1 MPEKDRS
8 VKGMFNPFPGLRPF
22 TPEESDL
29 FFGRE
34 GHSEAVLKKLK
45 QNRFATVIGASGSGK
60 SSLVFCGVIPRL
72 IDLEGKKISRWR
84 VLTMRPGNDP
94 LGNLIAMLAEGIPVE
109 KQKTIDRTII
119 ESLIRKDEKGLVN
132 AVNKLKIIKDSKT
145 LIIIDQF
152 EELFRYKAA
161 VKPGIRKGNS
171 RYFMDLLVNAVED
184 MSSGIS
190 VITTLRSDYIGDCA
204 QYRGLTELIN
214 NSNYLIPHM
223 SEADYREVIAGPV
236 KYAGGTIETEL
247 VDLLISEI
255 GERTDQLPVLQHALM
270 RTWNNWHSMEMSDK
284 PISIA
289 NYNAIGKM
297 SGAMSRHANEAFE
310 ELNSREQEICENLF
324 RTITEKGPDNKGV
337 RRPTRLST
345 IAAIARCS
353 EKELIKVIN
362 SFRSS
367 GRSFIKP
374 AEDVDL
380 KSDTV
385 IDISHESL
393 MRIWDRLSEWVDK
406 EAESKQMYLKLSEA
420 AAMFQEGKTTLWRPP
435 DLQLAL
441 KWRKENRPTL
451 TWAERYNPAFE
462 RAMVYLRTSEKEYI
476 TQEENKLLAQKKRL
490 RRSRITALVGS
501 VAAVI
506 AVFLMLFA
514 FVKRG
519 EALRGFRVAEE
530 QRKQATEQKIM
541 AQSSAKIAERNAKE
555 AKEKEALAL
564 ENASEATL
572 TALDALRQ
580 KEIANINAR
589 EAREREALALANA
602 ESAEINAVNTMRHRM
617 VSIGKAMAIK
627 SLQFRGEGD
636 IQVLLA
642 YQAYLFNKRNGGI
655 KNDAD
660 IYQGLYNVEK
670 VYEGLNYRTYD
681 GHKEKVYSL
690 AFLPGT
696 KQFCSSGA
704 DGSVLRWN
712 IQDSQPEPSPVYEG
726 DDIIEVLT
734 VSDDG
739 RLMACGSSNAVIK
752 IIPTSWQGT
761 IYELTGHT
769 NKIKS
774 LAFTPDSKRLISA
787 GVDGQIILW
796 NIETREP
803 SVLISAE
810 EAINSLDISRSGKYL
825 VAASDNGIIHLWDM
839 NNNSA
844 TNTID
849 TGNGSAEVVRF
860 RDNASYAVG
869 YNNGILELRGV
880 EEETIIESIMAHTL
894 KITDIRFNVELNQM
908 ATSSEDGF
916 VKIWNYDDFTE
927 PPVSLEDNDGI
938 VYALAF
944 SPEGQIL
951 LSGSEGSEGGSNIIA
966 RSPHIDYMAQN
977 MCSLASRN
985 FTDEEWG
992 IYVGRDIEYQETC
1005 NPDKLRIQAREI
1017 RGD

>member
-34 GHSEAVLKKLK
+34 GHSEAVLGKLK
-45 QNRFATVIGASGSGK
+45 QKRFATVIGASGSGK

-72 IDLEGKKISRWR
+72 IDVEGKKISRWS

-94 LGNLIAMLAEGIPVE
+94 MGNLINMLADSIPVE
-109 KQKTIDRTII
+109 KRKTIDRTII

-145 LIIIDQF
+145 LLIIDQF

-161 VKPGIRKGNS
+161 VKPGILKDNS
-171 RYFMDLLVNAVED
+171 KYFMDLLVNAVED
-184 MSSGIS
+184 TSSGIS
-190 VITTLRSDYIGDCA
+190 VVSTLRSDYIGDCA

-223 SEADYREVIAGPV
+223 SENDYREVITGPV
-236 KYAGGTIETEL
+236 KYAGATIETEL
-247 VDLLISEI
+247 VDILISEI
-255 GERTDQLPVLQHALM
+255 GEKTDQLPVLQHALM
-270 RTWNNWHSMEMSDK
+270 RTWDNWHSMDMRDK
-284 PISIA
+284 PISVA

-297 SGAMSRHANEAFE
+297 SGAMSRHADEAFE

-362 SFRSS
+362 AFRSS

-380 KSDTV
+380 DSDTV

-490 RRSRITALVGS
+490 RRSRVAALIGS
-501 VAAVI
+501 MAAVI

-519 EALRGFRVAEE
+519 EAIRGIRVAEE

-541 AQSSAKIAERNAKE
+541 AQSNAKIAVRNEKE

-564 ENASEATL
+564 ENANEATI

-580 KEIANINAR
+580 REIANISAR
-589 EAREREALALANA
+589 EAREREALALADA
-602 ESAEINAVNTMRHRM
+602 ESAKINAINTLRHRM
-617 VSIGKAMAIK
+617 VSAGKSMSVR
-627 SLQFRGEGD
+627 SLQFIGAGD

-660 IYQGLYNVEK
+660 IYLGLYNVEK
-670 VYEGLNYRTYD
+670 VFGGLNYRTFD
-681 GHKEKVYSL
+681 GHNKEVYSL

-696 KQFCSSGA
+696 QQFCSSGA
-704 DGSVLRWN
+704 DGSILRWN
-712 IQDSQPEPSPVYEG
+712 IQDSQPEPSTVYEG
-726 DDIIEVLT
+726 DEIIEVLT

-739 RLMACGSSNAVIK
+739 KLMACGSNNAVIK

-761 IYELTGHT
+761 MHELTGHT

-774 LAFTPDSKRLISA
+774 LVFTPDSKRLVSA
-787 GVDGQIILW
+787 GVDGQVILW

-803 SVLISAE
+803 SVLISVE
-810 EAINSLDISRSGKYL
+810 QAITSVDISRSGKYL
-825 VAASDNGIIHLWDM
+825 VAASDNGIIHMWDM
-839 NNNSA
+839 NGSSARNS
-844 TNTID
+844 ID
-849 TGNGSAEVVRF
+849 TGNGSIEVVRF
-860 RDNASYAVG
+860 RDNTSYAVG
-869 YNNGILELRGV
+869 YQNGILELRGV
-880 EEETIIESIMAHTL
+880 EEEEIIESITAHTL
-894 KITDIRFNVELNQM
+894 KITDIRFNLELKQM

-927 PPVSLEDNDGI
+927 SPVSLEDNDGI

-951 LSGSEGSEGGSNIIA
+951 LSGNEGDVDGRNIIA
-966 RSPHIDYMAQN
+966 RSSHVDYMARN
-977 MCSLASRN
+977 MCNLISRN
-985 FTDEEWG
+985 FTDEEWVR
-992 IYVGRDIEYQETC
+992 YVGRDIEYEETC
-1005 NPDKLRIQAREI
+1005 NPEKLRIRAREI

>member
-34 GHSEAVLKKLK
+34 GQSEAVLSKLK
-45 QNRFATVIGASGSGK
+45 QNRFATVIGASGTGK
-60 SSLVFCGVIPRL
+60 SSLVYCGVISRL
-72 IDLEGKKISRWR
+72 IDLEGKKISRWS
-84 VLTMRPGNDP
+84 VLNMRPGNDP
-94 LGNLIAMLAEGIPVE
+94 LGNLITMLADNIPVE
-109 KQKTIDRTII
+109 KQKTIDKTII
-119 ESLIRKDEKGLVN
+119 ESLIKNDEKGLVN
-132 AVNKLKIIKDSKT
+132 AVNKLKIIKDSRT
-145 LIIIDQF
+145 LLIIDQF

-161 VKPGIRKGNS
+161 VKPGVRKGSNK
-171 RYFMDLLVNAVED
+171 YFIDLLVNAVED
-184 MSSGIS
+184 SSSGIS

-223 SEADYREVIAGPV
+223 SEDDYRDVIVEPV
-236 KYAGGTIETEL
+236 KYAGATIETEL

-270 RTWNNWHSMEMSDK
+270 RTWDNWHSLAMTDE
-284 PISIA
+284 PISVA
-289 NYNAIGKM
+289 NYYAIGKM
-297 SGAMSRHANEAFE
+297 SGAMSRHADEAFE
-310 ELNSREQEICENLF
+310 ELNSREQEICEILF

-337 RRPTRLST
+337 RYPTRLST
-345 IAAIARCS
+345 IAAIARSS
-353 EKELIKVIN
+353 EKELVKVIN
-362 SFRSS
+362 AFRSS

-374 AEDVDL
+374 AENIDL
-380 KSDTV
+380 NSDTV

-406 EAESKQMYLKLSEA
+406 EAESKLMYLKLSEA

-476 TQEENKLLAQKKRL
+476 TQEENKLQAQKRRL
-490 RRSRITALVGS
+490 RRSRIAALIGS
-501 VAAVI
+501 MAAVI

-519 EALRGFRVAEE
+519 EAMRGIRVAEE

-541 AQSSAKIAERNAKE
+541 AQSNAKIAVRNAKE

-564 ENASEATL
+564 ENANEATL
-572 TALDALRQ
+572 TALDAMRQ
-580 KEIANINAR
+580 KEIASISAKAAR
-589 EAREREALALANA
+589 VREALALADA
-602 ESAEINAVNTMRHRM
+602 ESANINAVNTMKHRM
-617 VSIGKAMAIK
+617 VSIGKSMAVR
-627 SLQFRGEGD
+627 SLQYIGEGE

-642 YQAYLFNKRNGGI
+642 YQAYLFNKRNGGMN
-655 KNDAD
+655 NDAD
-660 IYQGLYNVEK
+660 IYLGLYNVEK
-670 VYEGLNYRTYD
+670 EYGGLNYCTFD
-681 GHKEKVYSL
+681 GHTEKVYSL
-690 AFLPGT
+690 AFLPG
-696 KQFCSSGA
+696 KQQFCSSGA
-704 DGSVLRWN
+704 DGRVLRWN
-712 IQDSQPEPSPVYEG
+712 IKDSQQQPSPVFEG
-726 DDIIEVLT
+726 NEIIEVLT
-734 VSDDG
+734 VSYDG
-739 RLMACGSSNAVIK
+739 KLMACGSTNAVIK

-774 LAFTPDSKRLISA
+774 LVFTPDSKNLVSA
-787 GVDGQIILW
+787 GADGQVILW

-810 EAINSLDISRSGKYL
+810 EAINSVDISSSGQYL
-825 VAASDNGIIHLWDM
+825 LAASDNGTIHLWDM
-839 NNNSA
+839 TSSSDGNS
-844 TNTID
+844 ID
-849 TGNGSAEVVRF
+849 TGNGTIEVVRF
-860 RDNASYAVG
+860 RDNTSYAVG
-869 YNNGILELRGV
+869 YHNGLIELRGV
-880 EEETIIESIMAHTL
+880 EEKTIIESVTAHTL
-894 KITDIRFNVELNQM
+894 RITDIRFNLELNQM
-908 ATSSEDGF
+908 ATSSADGY
-916 VKIWNYDDFTE
+916 VKIWNYEDFAE
-927 PPVSLEDNDGI
+927 PPVSLEDNNGM

-944 SPEGQIL
+944 SPESKIL
-951 LSGSEGSEGGSNIIA
+951 LSGSDGNGGGTNIIA
-966 RSPHIDYMAQN
+966 RSPHADYMAQN
-977 MCSLASRN
+977 MCSLLSRN

-992 IYVGRDIEYQETC
+992 RYVGRDIDYQVTC
-1005 NPDKLRIQAREI
+1005 DPDKLRIRAREI